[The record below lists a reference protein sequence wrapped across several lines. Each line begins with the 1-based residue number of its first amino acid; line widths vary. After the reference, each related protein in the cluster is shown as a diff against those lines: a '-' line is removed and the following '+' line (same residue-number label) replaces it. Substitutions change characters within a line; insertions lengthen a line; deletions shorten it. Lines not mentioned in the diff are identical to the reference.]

1 MFNLKKIDLQHPQLA
16 MSKGSGH
23 SGNSSSLGTPSSSSS
38 SSVNSNSN
46 HGNSSNHH
54 HGNIITN
61 TFNEF
66 LKSTFSFSST
76 SPGSKSSNTNINNS
90 TSPQPAASTLNSS
103 SSSNKNSPSIKTA
116 SINNSTVTSN
126 SASVSPTSNS
136 STLTTSSN
144 SYFAGA
150 ASASSPSQAHSASTP
165 HNNNDHID
173 QLNTDL
179 NNQLSLDNSLKSQQ
193 QTSNNVSGIPNS
205 ARVISPYT
213 AITEDEITVQKGD
226 IVQII
231 TANMHNRFLV
241 HREANELQPAAEGWI
256 PGFVIGYQSTNLTH

>member
-1 MFNLKKIDLQHPQLA
+1 LFNLKKIDLQHPQLA

-90 TSPQPAASTLNSS
+90 TSPQPAASTLNST
-103 SSSNKNSPSIKTA
+103 SSNKNSPSIKTA